1 MARKRERVLV
11 LMREWCS
18 WRMISDRKESTINS
32 TPRAGF
38 VFIAFLSFAL
48 FFSLSP
54 SVNLLEILW
63 GSKPLSLSVSPSTP
77 PPPSPSPSLSRSHSL
92 GLLAATRSEK
102 IAVHFDPQWMEASF
116 SGCWQLNQ
124 PASRWWVSDY
134 FQSTSQYVSAV
145 IECQQPV
152 PCVLLTQRYGFFI
165 LSNQWY
171 MKQRRH
177 ISAIDLFLFP
187 TRCAYPAT
195 NQHWVQIPATAR
207 AATILKKHH
216 SRLSRISENS
226 A

>member
-1 MARKRERVLV
+1 MQLKNDLRSQREHNKLDAARRLCFHCFP
-11 LMREWCS
+11 LFCS
-18 WRMISDRKESTINS
+18 
-32 TPRAGF
+32 F
-38 VFIAFLSFAL
+38 FL
-48 FFSLSP
+48 SLSP

-63 GSKPLSLSVSPSTP
+63 GSKPLSLSASPSTP
-77 PPPSPSPSLSRSHSL
+77 PPPSPSPFLSRSHSL

-134 FQSTSQYVSAV
+134 FQSTGQYVSAV

-177 ISAIDLFLFP
+177 ISAIDLFLSP

-207 AATILKKHH
+207 AATILEK
-216 SRLSRISENS
+216 SIIPGCLESARIPLKWKDKE
-226 A
+226 